1 MSKSTGLGARFF
13 VDGVNLS
20 GDIGSLQR
28 MNNSLATTE
37 QQGLDKEAF
46 ERLHALRTGGCEFS
60 AWMNKAAGAAH
71 PTLKTRPTT
80 DRIASYFHR
89 ATLGT
94 SAFGLVCKQ
103 LNYDPTRTKEGAL
116 SWSVTAESNGYG
128 LEWGKSLT
136 AGARTDTAA
145 TNGASVDFGAGTSFG
160 MQAYLHVFSFTGTD
174 ASILVQASSDNGGA
188 DAFAEPS
195 GGFTFPAVTTA
206 PYAQRLT
213 TASPIERYLRVVT
226 VTTGGFTNLQFALL
240 VVKNTHAVVF

>member
-1 MSKSTGLGARFF
+1 MSKATGLGARFF

-37 QQGLDKEAF
+37 QQGIDKEAF

-60 AWMNKAAGAAH
+60 AWMNKATGAAH

-89 ATLGT
+89 AALGT
-94 SAFGLVCKQ
+94 PAFGLVCKQ
-103 LNYDPTRTKEGAL
+103 LNYDPNRTSEGAL

-136 AGARTDTAA
+136 AGARTDTTA
-145 TNGASVDFGAGTSFG
+145 TNGTAIDTTASLSFGA
-160 MQAYLHVFSFTGTD
+160 QAYLHVQSFSGTD
-174 ASILVQASSDNGGA
+174 VTVKIQDSADNNTFADVTAMAFTQITGGA
-188 DAFAEPS
+188 PL
-195 GGFTFPAVTTA
+195 
-206 PYAQRLT
+206 AQRLET
-213 TASPIERYLRVVT
+213 GRTATIRRYVRAVT
-226 VTTGGFTNLQFALL
+226 VTSAGFTSLSF
-240 VVKNTHAVVF
+240 AVVLIKNSHTVVF